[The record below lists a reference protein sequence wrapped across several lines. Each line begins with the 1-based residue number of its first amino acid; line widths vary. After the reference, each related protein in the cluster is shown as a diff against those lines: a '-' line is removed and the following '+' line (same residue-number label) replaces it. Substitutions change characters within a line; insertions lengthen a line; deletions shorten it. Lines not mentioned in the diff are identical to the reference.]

1 MERKRVEWEE
11 QLAKREKELEE
22 KEAEFERKKSAM
34 VTNVQQE
41 EQDMKKVGVPS
52 FLKKKSFW

>member
-1 MERKRVEWEE
+1 MEWEE

-41 EQDMKKVGVPS
+41 EQDMKKVSVPT
-52 FLKKKSFW
+52 FLTKIKFLE

>member
-1 MERKRVEWEE
+1 MERKRQEWEE

-52 FLKKKSFW
+52 FKKSS

>member
-11 QLAKREKELEE
+11 QLARRERELEE

-41 EQDMKKVGVPS
+41 EQDMKKVSIPS
-52 FLKKKSFW
+52 F